1 MLVASS
7 AVKIAKTQTGSKD
20 TIVRMTNLFET
31 KNNVDEIG
39 TFFRFLI
46 KEAKIRKPTNA
57 HEVRKAEFNYEW
69 YKLGFFT
76 DWHTSGKAIALC
88 FGLPDTLRDS
98 IKKAVMTNGMGM
110 PLIDPFALHTV
121 LVEEVVVLFD
131 DALWHWRDLVR
142 GIEKVRANSHRL
154 PVSALTRFTEPKSR
168 LPQPRLP

>member
-46 KEAKIRKPTNA
+46 KEAKIRKPANA
-57 HEVRKAEFNYEW
+57 HDVRKAEFNYEW

-121 LVEEVVVLFD
+121 LVEEVVV
-131 DALWHWRDLVR
+131 
-142 GIEKVRANSHRL
+142 
-154 PVSALTRFTEPKSR
+154 
-168 LPQPRLP
+168 